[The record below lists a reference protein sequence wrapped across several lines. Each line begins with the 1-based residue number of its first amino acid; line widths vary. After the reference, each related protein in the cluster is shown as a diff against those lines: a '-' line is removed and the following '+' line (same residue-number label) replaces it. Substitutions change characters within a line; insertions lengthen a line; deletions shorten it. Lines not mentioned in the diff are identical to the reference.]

1 MYSVG
6 DKIVYPMHGA
16 CIIDGIEEKEILGEK
31 EKYYILRFPFGKMR
45 VMIPIKNVE
54 EIGIRSIIS
63 KEEVEDVIS
72 VLKGD
77 ETKMPANWNRRYRY
91 HMDKIRTGDI
101 FQVAD
106 VVRNLMI
113 RDRDKG
119 LSTAER
125 KLLTNAKRI
134 LVSEIALSKDAEE
147 QEIIDLIDKITLEE
161 SV

>member
-6 DKIVYPMHGA
+6 DKIVYPMHGD

-31 EKYYILRFPFGKMR
+31 EEYYILRFPFGKMR
-45 VMIPIKNVE
+45 VMVPIKKVDE
-54 EIGIRSIIS
+54 VGIREIIS
-63 KEEVEDVIS
+63 KEEIEDVVR

-77 ETKMPANWNRRYRY
+77 QTKMPSNWNRRYRY
-91 HMDKIRTGDI
+91 NMDKIRSGDI
-101 FQVAD
+101 YQVAD

-147 QEIIDLIDKITLEE
+147 QDVIDLVDKVTLEE

>member
-31 EKYYILRFPFGKMR
+31 EEYYILRFPFGKMR
-45 VMIPIKNVE
+45 VMVPIKKVDE
-54 EIGIRSIIS
+54 VGIREIIS
-63 KEEVEDVIS
+63 KEEIEDVMR

-77 ETKMPANWNRRYRY
+77 QTKMPSNWNRRYRY
-91 HMDKIRTGDI
+91 NMDKIRSGDI
-101 FQVAD
+101 YQVAD

-147 QEIIDLIDKITLEE
+147 QDVIDLVDKVTLEE